1 MSLFRFLC
9 RNKISKE
16 EARLLPW
23 HLQEG
28 YRYDEQVRDFLGD
41 EEAGAAFFSKIDSF
55 SLEERVCIIY
65 KAKRYWREGPVV
77 SDAHEDQV

>member
-41 EEAGAAFFSKIDSF
+41 EEAGAAFFPRLTLSVWKRGFALSTRP
-55 SLEERVCIIY
+55 SGTGGRV
-65 KAKRYWREGPVV
+65 RL
-77 SDAHEDQV
+77 